1 MSILPDPLQTALN
14 MVPFLVAILGM
25 YFIILKPL
33 IAYLEER
40 EAAISG
46 GRIEADKIQGRI
58 DEKMDAYEAE
68 LARAKV
74 EVATLRGEQ
83 RAEAQVAY
91 DGVMGQARKSAE
103 GEIDEALGAIEQ
115 TRSAAAKTLKASSAQ
130 LATQVASQVLG
141 RPLEA
146 R

>member
-91 DGVMGQARKSAE
+91 DGVMTQA
-103 GEIDEALGAIEQ
+103 
-115 TRSAAAKTLKASSAQ
+115 AAAKTLKASSAQ